1 MFKINNLT
9 YQYDKTRKALNNVSM
24 DFNKGN
30 IIGIIGSN
38 GSGKSTLFNNLMGIL
53 KSTEGEI
60 LYNGEQIKYDKKS
73 LYNLRKEVGIVF
85 QDPEKQIFYSMVYD
99 DIAFALRNI
108 GIDEKTIKERI
119 HTALEAVNGLQFI
132 DRPVHNLSFGQ
143 KKRVAIASVVA
154 MENKLVL
161 LDEPTAGLDPI
172 STRAIVDIIKG
183 LNKRGVKIVI
193 SSHDMNLIYEIC
205 DYVYVLN
212 QGVLINEGTR
222 EEVFINEEK
231 IDELAASI
239 KENGLIQPIV
249 VRKNNG
255 VYQIIAGER
264 RYRACRLLNM
274 KQVPCIIED
283 YTDKQTQTL
292 AIIENIQREDLSPLE
307 EAKAYQALIK
317 EYGYSQTELADIV
330 GKKQSTIANKLRL
343 LKLSD
348 DVKFSLNQKQI
359 TERHARAMLS
369 LNEEKQ
375 QEVLRE
381 VLKKKLTVADTER
394 LIKKEPKPKKKKASA
409 DVKKTISRNVKIA
422 LNTLQ
427 QAIGMIEKTG
437 TSLQQ
442 ETEDLEDEY
451 VITIR
456 IHK

>member
-9 YQYDKTRKALNNVSM
+9 YQYDKTRKALDNVSM

-60 LYNGEQIKYDKKS
+60 LYNGEQIKYDKK
-73 LYNLRKEVGIVF
+73 
-85 QDPEKQIFYSMVYD
+85 
-99 DIAFALRNI
+99 
-108 GIDEKTIKERI
+108 
-119 HTALEAVNGLQFI
+119 TALEAVNGLQFI

-231 IDELAASI
+231 IDEA
-239 KENGLIQPIV
+239 GLELPWLV
-249 VRKNNG
+249 KLHKNMG
-255 VYQIIAGER
+255 LPLFTRE
-264 RYRACRLLNM
+264 
-274 KQVPCIIED
+274 
-283 YTDKQTQTL
+283 
-292 AIIENIQREDLSPLE
+292 EDL
-307 EAKAYQALIK
+307 
-317 EYGYSQTELADIV
+317 YSYWNHRE
-330 GKKQSTIANKLRL
+330 
-343 LKLSD
+343 
-348 DVKFSLNQKQI
+348 QK
-359 TERHARAMLS
+359 
-369 LNEEKQ
+369 
-375 QEVLRE
+375 
-381 VLKKKLTVADTER
+381 TV
-394 LIKKEPKPKKKKASA
+394 
-409 DVKKTISRNVKIA
+409 
-422 LNTLQ
+422 
-427 QAIGMIEKTG
+427 
-437 TSLQQ
+437 
-442 ETEDLEDEY
+442 
-451 VITIR
+451 
-456 IHK
+456 